1 MRFPALAGSACLLL
15 VLASCGISSPS
26 NNTVENFSGSVGP
39 GGLASHS
46 FSVARSGGEIQVT
59 ITALGP
65 SPSAFMGVALGQPVA
80 DRCSPLI
87 GYVNNTALLN
97 RQALGGPIDKGNY
110 CVAIYDPGTLTV
122 TQTYTLRVSHP

>member
-1 MRFPALAGSACLLL
+1 
-15 VLASCGISSPS
+15 LASCGISSPS